1 MSDDVLDRKKLM
13 HQRLGPTEGGTKNST
28 FLSPL
33 SLFLLFSFFSIF
45 RIELPIGSR
54 VPFHCTASGK
64 CYLASLDA
72 KQFNDVVGT
81 IRFEPRTPNTITSK
95 EQLQSEIQV
104 VRERGY
110 AIDNEELF
118 RDMCALAVP
127 VNDSDGK
134 FLAALAYHGPTQR
147 LNVETLVDHL
157 ETMREGA
164 AKLAELM
171 R

>member
-1 MSDDVLDRKKLM
+1 MWHLIRSRFVHLN
-13 HQRLGPTEGGTKNST
+13 PTQN
-28 FLSPL
+28 
-33 SLFLLFSFFSIF
+33 
-45 RIELPIGSR
+45 
-54 VPFHCTASGK
+54 
-64 CYLASLDA
+64 
-72 KQFNDVVGT
+72 Q
-81 IRFEPRTPNTITSK
+81 TS
-95 EQLQSEIQV
+95 V
-104 VRERGY
+104 
-110 AIDNEELF
+110 
-118 RDMCALAVP
+118 DMCALAVP